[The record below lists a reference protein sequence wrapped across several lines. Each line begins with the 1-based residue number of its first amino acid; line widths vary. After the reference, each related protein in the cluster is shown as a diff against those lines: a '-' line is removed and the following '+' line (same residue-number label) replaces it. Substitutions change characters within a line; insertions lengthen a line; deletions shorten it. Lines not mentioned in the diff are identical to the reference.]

1 MVKSTRKKSLSIPQL
16 RHAFDHIDTWVESH
30 ISRHTGPIKEL
41 VPDFQKEWKKTFK
54 RDVDAKSAEA
64 YLQLKKSHPP
74 RMTRKHKKKFQHG
87 GSTALAGAPL
97 DYMTRQGVYG
107 VYGHFPAYVS
117 AGLTPFYNNTTLDS
131 IVADCP
137 KPSFT
142 EKIPAGMGSNQVGG
156 STRKKGFRH
165 KKTRKGNQ
173 KGGSSLLP
181 APLLAAFERPINVAT
196 PPSTLAIFQQ
206 NLQGQNIATP
216 HPTQYTAPQAQYNP
230 NLTIDTKGLPQLVIS
245 QNTLTYE

>member
-1 MVKSTRKKSLSIPQL
+1 MVKATRKKSLSIPQL

-30 ISRHTGPIKEL
+30 LARHTGPVKDL

-87 GSTALAGAPL
+87 GAQLAGAPL

-107 VYGHFPAYVS
+107 VYGHFPTYVS
-117 AGLTPFYNNTTLDS
+117 SGLSAYNQFNNDS

-156 STRKKGFRH
+156 TTRKKGFRH
-165 KKTRKGNQ
+165 KKTRKNGQ
-173 KGGSSLLP
+173 RGGASLIP
-181 APLLAAFERPINVAT
+181 APIMAAFERPINVAS
-196 PPSTLAIFQQ
+196 PPSTLAIVQQ
-206 NLQGQNIATP
+206 ELRGQNIATP
-216 HPTQYTAPQAQYNP
+216 HPTSYTAPQQPYTTDTLP
-230 NLTIDTKGLPQLVIS
+230 NLTALPKLSIS
-245 QNTLTYE
+245 SSGVTYGTS